1 MPDPQMLFVALL
13 ALCFRAIATCLK
25 TRRSPPPRP
34 EQIFDALGW
43 GLGTFAAMLGV
54 AQMIANS
61 LWPL

>member
-1 MPDPQMLFVALL
+1 MLENPSQPAP
-13 ALCFRAIATCLK
+13 T
-25 TRRSPPPRP
+25 P